1 MKNHFKKKQTVGK
14 LIVFGVLLESKM
26 GGFKDI
32 LVLLGKEREAKK
44 IDKEYQK
51 RKFKGPWGLK
61 QLANLYK
68 GFSKEK
74 LKELAL
80 DYCQQNLTKGAR
92 EITVGLKKKG
102 FLIGAISSNPQF
114 IMDALA
120 EILSLDFSE
129 GTQLEFKEGIATGKI
144 KKKVDRY
151 TKVEILREKK
161 RNYGLAEENVI
172 VIGDSITALPMVRE
186 AKIFIN
192 FDIQKENIQN
202 IARYIIEDKNLRKI
216 FGYFKP

>member
-120 EILSLDFSE
+120 EILPLDFSE